1 MRRLVS
7 CHMAGSQFG
16 KTTFDNTSGNIDISC
31 NHAFGHSKDVHFA
44 WYKKRKSNVDL
55 TKMVKLLVVVDK
67 GKKVKKQKIE
77 DVLNT
82 SEASNISDTEH
93 EHSDAA

>member
-31 NHAFGHSKDVHFA
+31 DHAFGHSKDVHFA
-44 WYKKRKSNVDL
+44 WYKK
-55 TKMVKLLVVVDK
+55 
-67 GKKVKKQKIE
+67 
-77 DVLNT
+77 
-82 SEASNISDTEH
+82 
-93 EHSDAA
+93 